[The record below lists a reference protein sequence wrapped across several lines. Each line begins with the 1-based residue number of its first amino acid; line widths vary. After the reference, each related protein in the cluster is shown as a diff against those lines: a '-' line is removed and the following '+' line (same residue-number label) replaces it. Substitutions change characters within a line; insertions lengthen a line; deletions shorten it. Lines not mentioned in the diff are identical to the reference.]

1 MNETVLVIRY
11 HKCVEEEYRKQ
22 RLVMISVKMLADC
35 DTQNI
40 SGSTMQSIGL
50 SHSTSNID
58 TLYTNR

>member
-11 HKCVEEEYRKQ
+11 HKCIEEEYRK

-35 DTQNI
+35 YIQNI

>member
-1 MNETVLVIRY
+1 MNKTVLVIRY
-11 HKCVEEEYRKQ
+11 HKCIEEEYRK
-22 RLVMISVKMLADC
+22 RLVMISVKMLAASY
-35 DTQNI
+35 TQNI